1 MAERLGKMIECDRCG
16 KTHFLDYTGTKSYYG
31 TNVEH
36 FTHFANKPDGWKD
49 HIEIGLLCDECEKAY
64 QELLDEFFDR

>member
-16 KTHFLDYTGTKSYYG
+16 KSHFLDYTGTDARDG
-31 TNVEH
+31 G
-36 FTHFANKPDGWKD
+36 FTIYALFDKIPDGWKNHSD
-49 HIEIGLLCDECEKAY
+49 IGLLCDECEKLY

>member
-16 KTHFLDYTGTKSYYG
+16 KSHFLNCAGTDTRDGGFTKYTLFDKM
-31 TNVEH
+31 
-36 FTHFANKPDGWKD
+36 PDGWKNHFD
-49 HIEIGLLCDECEKAY
+49 IGLLCDECEKLY